1 MPWVVLAVLGMGKLE
16 KKKKNQK
23 HKAPIFF
30 HVRTTQ
36 RIGMEDAAAACL
48 GMRERERDGRMDGQC
63 CPVLSHHLL
72 IIPLGL
78 VVLVG

>member
-1 MPWVVLAVLGMGKLE
+1 
-16 KKKKNQK
+16 
-23 HKAPIFF
+23 
-30 HVRTTQ
+30 
-36 RIGMEDAAAACL
+36 MEDAAAACL